1 MSWSD
6 LTFVECSL
14 LTSSQM
20 TQMQGNFAALAAG
33 MSGSPAISVNSI
45 IWSGQ
50 GSGAALHVSSGVAA
64 PQVSSFGSLHVSSGF
79 VFPQVASLGTL
90 HAASGFV
97 APEASSFGMV
107 HTASGFLGAETSS
120 FGTVEVAS
128 AVHIAGAPLGSPAAD
143 TIYRENICKAWI
155 NFNGTGTIA
164 IRDSFNVA
172 SITDNGTGS
181 YTVTWDT
188 DFAANNNYAVVGN
201 GTSGGSTTTYIP
213 ATPTDFLAGS
223 VKILLKTTSSLAA
236 AATEFV
242 SLIAF
247 GAQ

>member
-20 TQMQGNFAALAAG
+20 TRMQANFPALAAG

-50 GSGAALHVSSGVAA
+50 GSGAALHVSSGIAA
-64 PQVSSFGSLHVSSGF
+64 PQVSSLGTLHVSSGLILS
-79 VFPQVASLGTL
+79 QVASLGTVQ
-90 HAASGFV
+90 AASGFV
-97 APEASSFGMV
+97 SPEVSSFGMV

-128 AVHIAGAPLGSPAAD
+128 AIHLAGSPSGSPAVD
-143 TIYRENICKAWI
+143 TLYKDNVCRAWI

-172 SITDNGTGS
+172 SITDNGTGD

-188 DFAANNNYAVVGN
+188 DFADADYAVVYSSGDDDLASQNIYAYTN
-201 GTSGGSTTTYIP
+201 GSK
-213 ATPTDFLAGS
+213 LAGS
-223 VKILLKTTSSLAA
+223 VRMATTVAGTKTDADDTS
-236 AATEFV
+236 V
-242 SLIAF
+242 IAF
-247 GAQ
+247 GDQ

>member
-1 MSWSD
+1 MSWND

-14 LTSSQM
+14 LTASQM
-20 TQMQGNFAALAAG
+20 TQLQGNFAALGAG
-33 MSGSPAISVNSI
+33 MSGSPALSVNSI

-50 GSGAALHVSSGVAA
+50 GSGAALHVSSGIAA
-64 PQVSSFGSLHVSSGF
+64 PQVSSLGTLHVSSGLILS
-79 VFPQVASLGTL
+79 QVASLGTV

-128 AVHIAGAPLGSPAAD
+128 AVHIAGAPSGSPAAD
-143 TIYRENICKAWI
+143 TLYKDNICKGWI
-155 NFNGTGTIA
+155 NFNGKGTIA

-172 SITDNGTGS
+172 SITDDGIGV

-188 DFAANNNYAVVGN
+188 DFADANYAVSVVSAN
-201 GTSGGSTTTYIP
+201 TSGQG
-213 ATPTDFLAGS
+213 A
-223 VKILLKTTSSLAA
+223 
-236 AATEFV
+236 
-242 SLIAF
+242 IAF
-247 GAQ
+247 IHDDPPTAGAVKVHTTNHSAADQDSDRVSITAFGGQ